1 MLFSCPSIPP
11 RALYSAARARQR
23 GVALITVLMV
33 FAIASL
39 IAGKVIMSKAVDTQ
53 RVTGMVNRTQAY
65 YYALAAESLAM
76 LALRQDDQNDVD
88 DQEMADDLEEMWA
101 GGAIPFEI
109 DSIGSVVVQIIDLNR
124 FYNINNMVQGDGQ
137 VNDQELERFRHL
149 LVELQLD
156 PELADNLK
164 DWLDSDDR
172 EAGYLSES
180 SAYLEQ
186 TPAYRAA
193 NRPMLDISELRLVN
207 GFEPEVLQVLLPHIT
222 AVATVGVV
230 PLNVNTATDYA
241 LTTLQESVVGGQ
253 SKGLTISAA
262 QNIIS
267 ERPYDDDQDFNARS
281 GTRNLLT
288 STAVNSATGQV
299 GGATGTNQN
308 YSRYTKRLGVTS
320 LYYEINIRANYAG
333 HMAYLTT
340 VVWQE
345 GIGANAKYVVLSRR
359 ETDNSARLAQF
370 ALDSN
375 Q

>member
-1 MLFSCPSIPP
+1 
-11 RALYSAARARQR
+11 
-23 GVALITVLMV
+23 
-33 FAIASL
+33 
-39 IAGKVIMSKAVDTQ
+39 
-53 RVTGMVNRTQAY
+53 
-65 YYALAAESLAM
+65 
-76 LALRQDDQNDVD
+76 
-88 DQEMADDLEEMWA
+88 
-101 GGAIPFEI
+101 
-109 DSIGSVVVQIIDLNR
+109 
-124 FYNINNMVQGDGQ
+124 
-137 VNDQELERFRHL
+137 
-149 LVELQLD
+149 
-156 PELADNLK
+156 LADNLK
-164 DWLDSDDR
+164 DWLDADDR
-172 EAGYLSES
+172 EAGYFSES

-299 GGATGTNQN
+299 GGASGTNQN
-308 YSRYTKRLGVTS
+308 YSRYTKRFGVTS
-320 LYYEINIRANYAG
+320 LYYEIG
-333 HMAYLTT
+333 
-340 VVWQE
+340 
-345 GIGANAKYVVLSRR
+345 GAHV
-359 ETDNSARLAQF
+359 
-370 ALDSN
+370 
-375 Q
+375 

>member
-1 MLFSCPSIPP
+1 MLFLCRRIPP
-11 RALYSAARARQR
+11 RHLYSAARARQR
-23 GVALITVLMV
+23 GVAPITVLMV

-39 IAGKVIMSKAVDTQ
+39 IAGKVIMGKAVDTQ
-53 RVTGMVNRTQAY
+53 RVAGMVNRTQAY

-76 LALRQDDQNDVD
+76 LALRQDAQNDVD
-88 DQEMADDLEEMWA
+88 EQEMADDLEEMWA
-101 GGAIPFEI
+101 SGAIPFEI

-124 FYNINNMVQGDGQ
+124 FYNINNMVQGNGQ

-186 TPAYRAA
+186 MPAYRAA
-193 NRPMLDISELRLVN
+193 NRGMLDISELRLVN

-230 PLNVNTATDYA
+230 PLNVNTATDFA
-241 LTTLQESVVGGQ
+241 LTTLQEAVVGSQ

-262 QNIIS
+262 QNIVS
-267 ERPYDDDQDFNARS
+267 ERPYDDNQDFNLRS
-281 GTRNLLT
+281 GTPNLLT
-288 STAVNSATGQV
+288 STAVA
-299 GGATGTNQN
+299 
-308 YSRYTKRLGVTS
+308 S

-345 GIGANAKYVVLSRR
+345 GRGANAKYVVLSRR
-359 ETDNSARLAQF
+359 ETDNSSRLAQF

>member
-1 MLFSCPSIPP
+1 MLFLCRSIPP
-11 RALYSAARARQR
+11 RPLYSAARARQR

-39 IAGKVIMSKAVDTQ
+39 IAGKVIMGKAVDTQ

-101 GGAIPFEI
+101 SGAIPFEI

-193 NRPMLDISELRLVN
+193 NSPMLDISELRLVN

-262 QNIIS
+262 QNIVS

-370 ALDSN
+370 SLNSN

>member
-1 MLFSCPSIPP
+1 MLFLCRRIPP
-11 RALYSAARARQR
+11 RHLYSVARARQR

-39 IAGKVIMSKAVDTQ
+39 IAGKVIMGKAVDTQ
-53 RVTGMVNRTQAY
+53 RVAGMVNRTQAY

-101 GGAIPFEI
+101 SGAIPFEI

-124 FYNINNMVQGDGQ
+124 FYNINNMLQGNGQ

-193 NRPMLDISELRLVN
+193 NRGMLDISELRLVN
-207 GFEPEVLQVLLPHIT
+207 GFKPEVLQVLLPHIT

-262 QNIIS
+262 QNIVS
-267 ERPYDDDQDFNARS
+267 ERPYDDEPDFNTRS

-288 STAVNSATGQV
+288 STAVNSGTGQV
-299 GGATGTNQN
+299 DVATGTNQN
-308 YSRYTKRLGVTS
+308 YSRYTKHLGVTS

-340 VVWQE
+340 VVWQD
-345 GIGANAKYVVLSRR
+345 GIGTNAKYVVLSRR

-370 ALDSN
+370 ALDAN

>member
-1 MLFSCPSIPP
+1 MLFLCRSIPP
-11 RALYSAARARQR
+11 RPLYSAARARQR

-39 IAGKVIMSKAVDTQ
+39 IAGKVIMGKAVDTQ

-101 GGAIPFEI
+101 SGAIPFEI

-156 PELADNLK
+156 SELADNLK

-193 NRPMLDISELRLVN
+193 NSPMLDISELRLVN

-262 QNIIS
+262 QNIVS

-308 YSRYTKRLGVTS
+308 YSRSTKRLGVTS

>member
-101 GGAIPFEI
+101 SGAIPFEI

-207 GFEPEVLQVLLPHIT
+207 GFELEVLQVLLPHIT

-299 GGATGTNQN
+299 GGASGTNQN

>member
-11 RALYSAARARQR
+11 LALYSAARARQR

-101 GGAIPFEI
+101 SGAIPFEI

-124 FYNINNMVQGDGQ
+124 FYNINNMVQGNGQ

-193 NRPMLDISELRLVN
+193 NSPRLDISELRLVN

-370 ALDSN
+370 SLNSN